1 MSPLL
6 DASLRILF
14 AYLLGSVL
22 GSMVMGRLRGGVDI
36 RRLGSGNAGG
46 TNALRTQG
54 KFFGSVV
61 LCIDFAKGWIA
72 SGWLPQA
79 AWPGGLAPSDSAIH
93 MWLPALCGA
102 AVLLGHIYPLWFGF
116 RGGKGIATGAGVVAG
131 THALLLVS
139 ALLLWIVVVLT
150 TGFVSLA
157 SICAAFALPLATLLL
172 QPEPFAPILAFTS
185 AAAVLVLYTHRSN
198 IRRMLAGTES
208 RARLRRASRSAS

>member
-6 DASLRILF
+6 DAALRMLL

-36 RRLGSGNAGG
+36 RRMGSGNAGG

-54 KFFGSVV
+54 KLFGSVV
-61 LCIDFAKGWIA
+61 LCIDFSKGWVA
-72 SGWLPQA
+72 SGWLPYF
-79 AWPGGLAPSDSAIH
+79 AWPGVPPPVGADITA
-93 MWLPALCGA
+93 WLPALCGA
-102 AVLLGHIYPLWFGF
+102 AALLGHIYPVWFGF

-131 THALLLVS
+131 MKALLLAP

-150 TGFVSLA
+150 TGFVGLA

-172 QPEPFAPILAFTS
+172 QPEPLAPPLAFTGT
-185 AAAVLVLYTHRSN
+185 AAVVVLYTHRSN
-198 IRRMLAGTES
+198 IRRMLAGTE
-208 RARLRRASRSAS
+208 ARTRWRRASRSAS